1 MTDRPSPQGS
11 LLYDPPLVYGD
22 TTLAVVPLPNN
33 PVYEFTSPSGLTVFG
48 DGGGGSAKLPDWGQL
63 WPRGTK

>member
-1 MTDRPSPQGS
+1 MTDRPSPQGIS
-11 LLYDPPLVYGD
+11 SYDPPLIYGD
-22 TTLAVVPLPNN
+22 SALPVVPVPVY
-33 PVYEFTSPSGLTVFG
+33 PVYEFTSPTGVTVFG